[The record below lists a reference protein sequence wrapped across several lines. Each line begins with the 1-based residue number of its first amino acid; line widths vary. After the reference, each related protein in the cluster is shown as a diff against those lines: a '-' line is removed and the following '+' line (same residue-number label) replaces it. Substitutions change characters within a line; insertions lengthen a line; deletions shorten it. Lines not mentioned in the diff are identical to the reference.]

1 MTRIYWNMKFELF
14 ISKRLKFEDESR
26 KTASPSLNIA
36 VIGIVL
42 AIIIMILSITI
53 VLGFKNEISNKIYNL
68 DSHIKVFNVNMNTNM
83 SENLNTVNANDIIP
97 CLQNC
102 SFHDSIATMSLIAEQ
117 PAIFKTANDFKGI
130 VYKGVDANYNWDYIK
145 KHLIKGR
152 IPDMSGNADIYEI
165 TISKI
170 MASQLN
176 LDVNDRIY
184 TYFIDEKVKVRRMTI
199 VGIYSSDFEEYDQA
213 YVLGN
218 IKALQNI
225 NRWDE
230 HTGTYVGIDSK
241 YLDDIEEQAYSIF
254 ITLAKNTSDSNGRL
268 LYNVSETNS
277 NNVAYFSWL
286 GLLDMNVVIIIILMS
301 IVSAFTLVSALLMI
315 VLERINL
322 IGTLKSLGA
331 SSSSIRNIFIYLTQK
346 LIFKSIIIGNAISLV
361 LAFLQKEFH
370 LIKLDAE
377 SYYMPYI
384 PIEIDW
390 GLIILL
396 NIGIIILSYLTLI
409 IPSMVVSSIK
419 PSESIKF
426 E

>member
-1 MTRIYWNMKFELF
+1 
-14 ISKRLKFEDESR
+14 
-26 KTASPSLNIA
+26 
-36 VIGIVL
+36 
-42 AIIIMILSITI
+42 MILSITI

>member
-1 MTRIYWNMKFELF
+1 
-14 ISKRLKFEDESR
+14 
-26 KTASPSLNIA
+26 
-36 VIGIVL
+36 
-42 AIIIMILSITI
+42 
-53 VLGFKNEISNKIYNL
+53 
-68 DSHIKVFNVNMNTNM
+68 
-83 SENLNTVNANDIIP
+83 
-97 CLQNC
+97 
-102 SFHDSIATMSLIAEQ
+102 
-117 PAIFKTANDFKGI
+117 
-130 VYKGVDANYNWDYIK
+130 
-145 KHLIKGR
+145 
-152 IPDMSGNADIYEI
+152 
-165 TISKI
+165 